1 MKKIISGMFFRLF
14 KGMEFW
20 VLIVLLL
27 VSSLIVGY
35 SRFIDQSSFPLERTE
50 TNIARRFESSDVS
63 AFDAYRVDSEAM
75 PADVYYKL
83 SGDVSDA
90 DEEVA
95 MVFDLMVSA
104 QVMPVLLIM
113 LFIPIFFGRMFSDGA
128 VKNLMA
134 SGHSK
139 GKIYLSS
146 LIVTFILDAFMF
158 IVSSIVMGF
167 WCLYFGWNPPIYLP
181 VVIPYFIA
189 EMLLV
194 MTLSAVIIATLFV
207 TRKKTVTFI
216 VGFIM
221 LLSLRLSVTSFI
233 FAGFSLSQNI
243 NVYGDNYKYFSKV
256 REEEPYEIEQRFDF
270 SEAKVDIYYKGENI
284 SFVEDSVLPPAVKNI
299 FLVITY
305 ADPALLRN
313 IMGVIGP
320 TQYVMVRDGIVGMNG
335 AVNIFWIAVS
345 TFCGIIVF
353 KKKEIRC

>member
-83 SGDVSDA
+83 SSDVSDA

-104 QVMPVLLIM
+104 QVMPVLLII

-146 LIVTFILDAFMF
+146 LIVTFILDAL
-158 IVSSIVMGF
+158 
-167 WCLYFGWNPPIYLP
+167 CL
-181 VVIPYFIA
+181 
-189 EMLLV
+189 
-194 MTLSAVIIATLFV
+194 
-207 TRKKTVTFI
+207 
-216 VGFIM
+216 
-221 LLSLRLSVTSFI
+221 
-233 FAGFSLSQNI
+233 
-243 NVYGDNYKYFSKV
+243 
-256 REEEPYEIEQRFDF
+256 
-270 SEAKVDIYYKGENI
+270 
-284 SFVEDSVLPPAVKNI
+284 
-299 FLVITY
+299 
-305 ADPALLRN
+305 
-313 IMGVIGP
+313 
-320 TQYVMVRDGIVGMNG
+320 
-335 AVNIFWIAVS
+335 
-345 TFCGIIVF
+345 
-353 KKKEIRC
+353 